1 VVLLERVAE
10 VTVGVDRVAVPAA
23 FASAGDENRD
33 CLVGA
38 RGCPM
43 ELATASAG
51 EACRSFFMRTMIQ
64 EARSVCLCPV
74 AIVGLEPDRTRST
87 HVGLLD
93 MVKGLFGSDIVQ
105 NTLESTG
112 LNEHVEGFLGEGTAV
127 AESLG
132 VDADQAVETL
142 GGVSEVLPD
151 GFGEVVQGATEGALP
166 DTPV

>member
-1 VVLLERVAE
+1 
-10 VTVGVDRVAVPAA
+10 
-23 FASAGDENRD
+23 
-33 CLVGA
+33 
-38 RGCPM
+38 M
-43 ELATASAG
+43 
-51 EACRSFFMRTMIQ
+51 
-64 EARSVCLCPV
+64 
-74 AIVGLEPDRTRST
+74 
-87 HVGLLD
+87 GLLD

-105 NTLESTG
+105 NALESTG